1 MAPFLYAS
9 STEGYTTAH
18 SLHLNTM
25 SRSGSTMIGYDEQ
38 ESFRKEP
45 YTPPIRYHQHQGG
58 QSTQKN
64 HEVYMEH
71 MSFSTQ
77 DTLYNMYNQDL
88 RSTRSR
94 HQQQIRPPSLPS
106 SFQYQQSPKHI
117 KTRIEDQQ
125 NQPERPIGYTSVNG
139 GSSIGPD
146 TKTSIHAVLDY
157 DNDFDDYYDDED
169 HDIPI
174 NTHVT
179 PIQGPIFLK
188 NNTVPVIPL
197 YSYPQLNNGTFVQIP
212 ILWTALSIVLGAE
225 LRGDLIRGAPCIKRY
240 HQLFCPT
247 AGNTYPI
254 DRIER
259 FIDENKALMKRMYGD
274 FEMNPE
280 SNERGPHTKTRRK
293 SREVRKHDIL
303 DGKSRDDS
311 HIESEID
318 KEYFSKN
325 RNARQS
331 FGKNRSTG
339 R

>member
-1 MAPFLYAS
+1 MALVNFSLPYQSVTMAPFLYAS

-125 NQPERPIGYTSVNG
+125 NQPERPIGFCKG
-139 GSSIGPD
+139 
-146 TKTSIHAVLDY
+146 AV
-157 DNDFDDYYDDED
+157 
-169 HDIPI
+169 
-174 NTHVT
+174 
-179 PIQGPIFLK
+179 GK
-188 NNTVPVIPL
+188 N
-197 YSYPQLNNGTFVQIP
+197 
-212 ILWTALSIVLGAE
+212 
-225 LRGDLIRGAPCIKRY
+225 
-240 HQLFCPT
+240 
-247 AGNTYPI
+247 
-254 DRIER
+254 
-259 FIDENKALMKRMYGD
+259 
-274 FEMNPE
+274 
-280 SNERGPHTKTRRK
+280 RRK
-293 SREVRKHDIL
+293 SGGTSLR
-303 DGKSRDDS
+303 
-311 HIESEID
+311 
-318 KEYFSKN
+318 SKVPN
-325 RNARQS
+325 EPGVEWRTKWKPQLVLR
-331 FGKNRSTG
+331 
-339 R
+339 

>member
-1 MAPFLYAS
+1 MALVNFSLPYQSVTMAPFLYAS

-125 NQPERPIGYTSVNG
+125 NQPERPIGYAVNEKSG
-139 GSSIGPD
+139 TNTVYSFRKCVLSRRRGSRVYPKMRCGSS
-146 TKTSIHAVLDY
+146 S
-157 DNDFDDYYDDED
+157 
-169 HDIPI
+169 
-174 NTHVT
+174 
-179 PIQGPIFLK
+179 
-188 NNTVPVIPL
+188 
-197 YSYPQLNNGTFVQIP
+197 S
-212 ILWTALSIVLGAE
+212 
-225 LRGDLIRGAPCIKRY
+225 
-240 HQLFCPT
+240 
-247 AGNTYPI
+247 
-254 DRIER
+254 
-259 FIDENKALMKRMYGD
+259 
-274 FEMNPE
+274 
-280 SNERGPHTKTRRK
+280 
-293 SREVRKHDIL
+293 
-303 DGKSRDDS
+303 S
-311 HIESEID
+311 HIPPQALAPPPPLRIPRP
-318 KEYFSKN
+318 F
-325 RNARQS
+325 
-331 FGKNRSTG
+331 
-339 R
+339 